1 MQKLKFQTLLKI
13 AMLASASQIAA
24 PAHADK
30 PLKNEHPQQI
40 QLATGQFITP
50 TAARGSVQQMLNPG
64 LAKYPDFIASEAVRS
79 QLSPDGKTL
88 AVLTAGFNSLA
99 GASGQTDVANS
110 TQYIF
115 IYDVSGANKTKPALS
130 QVIKQTNSHVGLVF
144 SPDGKTLYATGGV
157 DDAVYAYTQNGGAWS
172 QSAMISLGHHNLGVG
187 FVPGVGL
194 DVQPNASGLGISKDG
209 KTLAVAN
216 NYNDSISVIDTA
228 TNTVRFEHDL
238 RPFFAGNEGKDGGVG
253 GTFPIGVAVKGTAGN
268 ETAYVTSDRD
278 REVVVIDISSPAAG
292 RLITR
297 IKLDGNGQEL
307 TLDASQS
314 KLYVAQ
320 DNADQVA
327 VIDTRTNKIIKKI
340 DARAPAGMLDGDGR
354 NGFLQDGLLQA
365 GYGHGSKSD
374 EQPHYT
380 GAATFSVTISPD
392 GETLY
397 AANAGANSIA
407 VIPLTGKDAG
417 TVTGLIPTAYE
428 PHDITFSADGSWMY
442 IINGKGVTGPN
453 PLHLSGGTF
462 ALSTI
467 TLPGGNAAAQAASNA
482 ANQYEFQ
489 LEKASLVS
497 APVPS
502 AKDLPALTAHVA
514 ENNFYSLRLSERD
527 EKLMDFLHQHIKH
540 VIYII
545 KENRTFDQML
555 GDLKNGANA
564 DPSLTMFG
572 AAITPSFH
580 ALATNFVTL
589 DNFTDAG
596 DGSMDGWSWALQGRV
611 TNTETITQQINYAS
625 VNRGLSYESEGT
637 NRNVPV
643 DWGTVAERNAVGGP
657 PGNLYSLL
665 SAGAPG
671 GTANLLAGTGDH
683 AASDAPFGAQEG
695 YIFNAVL
702 KAGGTV
708 RNYGTLVNNIGSIG
722 TQAAPVS
729 DPFGQGVIQVAPFN
743 PSLANFTDLYFRG
756 FDQNYPDLWR
766 YREWKREFDGFVAN
780 HNLPNLSIVRISHDH
795 MGGSA
800 STVLAGLNTPEL
812 QQADDDFAAGRLV
825 EAVAHSP
832 YASDT
837 LIFITEDDPQDGPD
851 HVDSHRTTAYVAGP
865 YVKKGAV
872 VSAHYSQVNVLRTIE
887 DMLGTQHI
895 NLNTAF
901 QHPMTAVFDA
911 RQFPAWTFTA
921 TASTLLAPVA
931 NLLNL
936 AQNDQPVRYAKGPIV
951 KPRHDAAYWD
961 KAMAG
966 FDFSQADRVPVATF
980 NRVLW
985 KGMMGSKPYPKLA
998 FDRHHKAD
1006 KDD

>member
-13 AMLASASQIAA
+13 AMLASAAQIAA

-30 PLKNEHPQQI
+30 PLKNEHHQQI

-327 VIDTRTNKIIKKI
+327 VIDTRTNKIIRKI

-354 NGFLQDGLLQA
+354 NGFLQDGLLQV

-564 DPSLTMFG
+564 EPSLTMFG

-887 DMLGTQHI
+887 DVLGTQHI

>member
-1 MQKLKFQTLLKI
+1 MRKLKFQTLLKI
-13 AMLASASQIAA
+13 AMLASAAQIVVT
-24 PAHADK
+24 AHADESW
-30 PLKNEHPQQI
+30 KNEQPQRM

-64 LAKYPDFIASEAVRS
+64 LAPYPNFIASEAVRS
-79 QLSPDGKTL
+79 QLSPDGRTL
-88 AVLTAGFNSLA
+88 AVLTAGYNSLA
-99 GASGQTDVANS
+99 VASGLAVDVANS

-115 IYDVSGANKTKPALS
+115 IYDVSGANKTKPALA
-130 QVIKQTNSHVGLVF
+130 QVIKQTNAHVGLVF

-157 DDAVYAYTQNGGAWS
+157 DDVVYAYTRNGGAWA
-172 QSAMISLGHHNLGVG
+172 QSATISLGHHNV
-187 FVPGVGL
+187 GVGL
-194 DVQPNASGLGISKDG
+194 SVQPNASGLGISADG
-209 KTLAVAN
+209 KTLVVAN

-228 TNTVRFEHDL
+228 TNKVRYEHDL
-238 RPFFAGNEGKDGGVG
+238 RPFFAGNEGQDGGVG
-253 GTFPIGVAVKGTAGN
+253 GTFPIAVAVKGSAGN

-278 REVVVIDISSPAAG
+278 REVVVVDISSPAAG

-297 IKLDGNGQEL
+297 IKLDGNGQGL

-327 VIDTRTNKIIKKI
+327 VIDTRTNKIIEKI
-340 DARAPAGMLDGDGR
+340 DARAPAGMLDGNRRHDPAEAGFGR
-354 NGFLQDGLLQA
+354 EW
-365 GYGHGSKSD
+365 KSD
-374 EQPHYT
+374 ERPHYT

-392 GETLY
+392 GRTLY

-407 VIPLTGKDAG
+407 VIPLTGRDAG

-428 PHDITFSADGSWMY
+428 PHDVTFSADGSWMY
-442 IINGKGVTGPN
+442 IINGKGITGPN
-453 PLHLSGGTF
+453 PRHLSGGTF

-502 AKDLPALTAHVA
+502 EKELWALTAQVA
-514 ENNFYSLRLSERD
+514 ENNFYSLRLTEHD
-527 EKLMDFLHQHIKH
+527 EKVMDFLRQHIKH
-540 VIYII
+540 VIYVI
-545 KENRTFDQML
+545 KENRTFDQIL
-555 GDLKNGANA
+555 GDLRNGANA

-580 ALATNFVTL
+580 ALATDFVTL
-589 DNFTDAG
+589 DNFTDPG

-611 TNTETITQQINYAS
+611 TNTETITQQINYAA
-625 VNRGLSYESEGT
+625 VNRGLSYESEGA

-643 DWGTVAERNAVGGP
+643 EWGTVAQRNAVGGP
-657 PGNLYSLL
+657 PGNLYSLF
-665 SAGAPG
+665 SAGVPG
-671 GTANLLAGTGDH
+671 GTNNLLTGTGDH

-695 YIFNAVL
+695 YIFDAVL

-708 RNYGTLVNNIGSIG
+708 RNYGALVNNIGSIG
-722 TQAAPVS
+722 TQAAPVI
-729 DPFGQGVIQVAPFN
+729 DPFSAGIIQVAPFN
-743 PSLANFTDLYFRG
+743 PALAPFTDLYFRG

-766 YREWKREFDGFVAN
+766 YNEWKREFDGFVAN

-800 STVLAGLNTPEL
+800 ATVLGGLNTPEL
-812 QQADDDFAAGRLV
+812 QQADDDFSAGRLV

-832 YASDT
+832 YAADT
-837 LIFITEDDPQDGPD
+837 LIFMTEDDPQDGPD

-865 YVKKGAV
+865 YVKKGAI
-872 VSAHYSQVNVLRTIE
+872 VSDHYSQVNVLRTIE
-887 DMLGTQHI
+887 DVLGAQHI

-901 QHPMTAVFDA
+901 QKPMTAAFDIA
-911 RQFPAWTFTA
+911 QFPAWTFTA

-931 NLLNL
+931 NLLHL
-936 AQNDQPVRYAKGPIV
+936 AQNGQQDDQPVRYAEGPAV
-951 KPRHDAAYWD
+951 KPAHDAAYWD

-966 FDFSQADRVPVATF
+966 FDFSQADRVPVEAF

-985 KGMMGSKPYPKLA
+985 AGMMGDKPYPKLA
-998 FDRHHKAD
+998 FDRYHKAD

>member
-1 MQKLKFQTLLKI
+1 
-13 AMLASASQIAA
+13 
-24 PAHADK
+24 
-30 PLKNEHPQQI
+30 
-40 QLATGQFITP
+40 
-50 TAARGSVQQMLNPG
+50 
-64 LAKYPDFIASEAVRS
+64 
-79 QLSPDGKTL
+79 
-88 AVLTAGFNSLA
+88 
-99 GASGQTDVANS
+99 
-110 TQYIF
+110 
-115 IYDVSGANKTKPALS
+115 
-130 QVIKQTNSHVGLVF
+130 
-144 SPDGKTLYATGGV
+144 
-157 DDAVYAYTQNGGAWS
+157 
-172 QSAMISLGHHNLGVG
+172 
-187 FVPGVGL
+187 
-194 DVQPNASGLGISKDG
+194 
-209 KTLAVAN
+209 
-216 NYNDSISVIDTA
+216 
-228 TNTVRFEHDL
+228 
-238 RPFFAGNEGKDGGVG
+238 
-253 GTFPIGVAVKGTAGN
+253 
-268 ETAYVTSDRD
+268 
-278 REVVVIDISSPAAG
+278 
-292 RLITR
+292 
-297 IKLDGNGQEL
+297 
-307 TLDASQS
+307 
-314 KLYVAQ
+314 
-320 DNADQVA
+320 
-327 VIDTRTNKIIKKI
+327 
-340 DARAPAGMLDGDGR
+340 
-354 NGFLQDGLLQA
+354 
-365 GYGHGSKSD
+365 
-374 EQPHYT
+374 
-380 GAATFSVTISPD
+380 
-392 GETLY
+392 
-397 AANAGANSIA
+397 
-407 VIPLTGKDAG
+407 
-417 TVTGLIPTAYE
+417 
-428 PHDITFSADGSWMY
+428 
-442 IINGKGVTGPN
+442 
-453 PLHLSGGTF
+453 
-462 ALSTI
+462 
-467 TLPGGNAAAQAASNA
+467 
-482 ANQYEFQ
+482 
-489 LEKASLVS
+489 
-497 APVPS
+497 
-502 AKDLPALTAHVA
+502 
-514 ENNFYSLRLSERD
+514 
-527 EKLMDFLHQHIKH
+527 
-540 VIYII
+540 
-545 KENRTFDQML
+545 ML

-887 DMLGTQHI
+887 DVLGTQHI